1 MAISP
6 ILLVDFRAVL
16 EAIIGQNKQYHL
28 GADGF
33 DFGQTLIFYL
43 KTTVVHLGFVLTI
56 SSIYG
61 VIRSFMKNT
70 KFTILLLAFFAYIIP
85 ISMLSVHWERYT
97 LPLYAMGL
105 LFGTFG
111 VFYMV
116 EDFGAILEKNCIVS
130 CVAYFL
136 LFLLPVGSLTAG
148 TMAVTGSFLA
158 PDSRILL
165 QEVFDELNVTTNNTA
180 YDCNTPLDPGGYY
193 GAFSNFEAGD
203 PTKYKYGNTPRFVM
217 TSSAQRD
224 LYLAAD
230 PDVYGWIAD
239 FYRKLDEEYHL
250 VYLYQVE
257 TPSSHFWELKNIL
270 YAAKSVYRYLRGAA
284 VGYEIRLYQ
293 LMP

>member
-1 MAISP
+1 
-6 ILLVDFRAVL
+6 
-16 EAIIGQNKQYHL
+16 
-28 GADGF
+28 
-33 DFGQTLIFYL
+33 
-43 KTTVVHLGFVLTI
+43 
-56 SSIYG
+56 
-61 VIRSFMKNT
+61 
-70 KFTILLLAFFAYIIP
+70 
-85 ISMLSVHWERYT
+85 
-97 LPLYAMGL
+97 MGL

-111 VFYMV
+111 VFYIV
-116 EDFGAILEKNCIVS
+116 EDFRMVLEKNCIVS
-130 CVAYFL
+130 CAVYFL

-148 TMAVTGSFLA
+148 AMAVTGSFLA

-165 QEVFDELNVTTNNTA
+165 QEVFADMNVNSNNTV

-203 PTKYKYGNTPRFVM
+203 PTKYKYGHTPRFVM

-230 PDVYGWIAD
+230 PEVYGWIAD
-239 FYRKLDEEYHL
+239 FYKKLDSDYHL

-270 YAAKSVYRYLRGAA
+270 YAAKSVYRYMRGAA